1 MADHDPY
8 APLRTERP
16 GDALGARVRGE
27 LRSRGLL
34 RSRPR
39 GAIHT
44 MALAA
49 AAALLFLS
57 GAWVG
62 SRVDASRPPAAT
74 GNSTAAPSPQ
84 FALLLYEPAGFDTT
98 RSHTELARE
107 YGAWAASLGAR
118 FVGGEALGEQR
129 LVMPAP
135 SSDRASSGAEGG
147 VGAAQPTGYF
157 LIRAE
162 NWEAA
167 MALAAECPHVRHG
180 GVVAVRAITT

>member
-1 MADHDPY
+1 MDDHDPY
-8 APLRTERP
+8 APLREERP
-16 GDALGARVRGE
+16 SDALGARVRGE

-34 RSRPR
+34 RPRPR

-62 SRVDASRPPAAT
+62 SRVGESRPSVALEDA
-74 GNSTAAPSPQ
+74 NAVPSPR

-98 RSHTELARE
+98 RSHAELARE
-107 YGAWAASLGAR
+107 YGAWATSLGAR

-129 LVMPAP
+129 LVVPAA
-135 SSDRASSGAEGG
+135 SGDRASAGAGSG